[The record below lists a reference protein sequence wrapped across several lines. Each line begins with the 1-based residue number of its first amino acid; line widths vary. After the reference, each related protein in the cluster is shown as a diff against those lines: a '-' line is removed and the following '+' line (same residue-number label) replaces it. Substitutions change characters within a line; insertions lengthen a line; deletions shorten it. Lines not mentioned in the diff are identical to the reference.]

1 NATVDFDASASA
13 SGIIDYQWDFGDGS
27 TGNGV
32 TAQHTYASDG
42 TYNVRLVVIT
52 DCDSDTL
59 TQQVVIEG
67 ISLHENALS
76 RSLDVYPNPT
86 KATLNL
92 VFDAGS
98 AQNAT
103 VQLSDMT
110 GKILFATEFNNL
122 NGKYSG
128 EINLENLP
136 KGTYILNVN
145 TDGLSAQRR
154 IIKI

>member
-1 NATVDFDASASA
+1 VLNNLASIDSSVGEGNFASERIYYFFVWVFSGMCVGPNDSVEIRFGGAPTASFTSVVSSVTATNATVDFDASASA

-67 ISLHENALS
+67 ISLQIGRA
-76 RSLDVYPNPT
+76 
-86 KATLNL
+86 
-92 VFDAGS
+92 
-98 AQNAT
+98 
-103 VQLSDMT
+103 
-110 GKILFATEFNNL
+110 
-122 NGKYSG
+122 
-128 EINLENLP
+128 
-136 KGTYILNVN
+136 
-145 TDGLSAQRR
+145 
-154 IIKI
+154 